1 MPINNTLEPVNLP
14 MDLKFGEEPMTN
26 YINNLE
32 SLNVEVIDAPTREQ
46 AQKIAWH
53 MTKATWADAPSAT
66 NFEYASPEEASLNLQ
81 DVLNFRALPTPMEC
95 LGFTFK
101 ISGIDV
107 QTVTHLIRHRAGS
120 FAAQCTG
127 DRDLRH
133 DNVLV
138 PESIQNC
145 DRDGDDFYYRYIKLA
160 MEAKNLYS
168 DMVDSKIVSM
178 MDARVILPKCME
190 TFYIARFNLKDLIG
204 FIKQR
209 QDVQIQPE
217 VDNILATRIARAVCE
232 AIPEVATCLD
242 FDKPDMHY
250 VRTFRVELPDG
261 SFTSRGTNL
270 YQPEPKN
277 DLFLYHENDSI
288 YQCRR
293 EEING
298 RKLNSEKIFTQMW
311 NEDVSVIDNIRDLL
325 TKENEQQGES

>member
-1 MPINNTLEPVNLP
+1 MPINNDLSPVTLP
-14 MDLKFGEEPMTN
+14 MQLKFDQVPVTN

-53 MTKATWADAPSAT
+53 MTKATWADTPSETSFENAT
-66 NFEYASPEEASLNLQ
+66 PEEASINLQ

-101 ISGIDV
+101 ISGIDT

-127 DRDLRH
+127 DRDLRN

-138 PESIQNC
+138 PESVENS
-145 DRDGDDFYYRYIKLA
+145 DFHHRF
-160 MEAKNLYS
+160 MEVAAAAKQLYA
-168 DMVDSKIVSM
+168 DMVDSRVVSL
-178 MDARVILPKCME
+178 MDARVILPKALE

-242 FDKPDMHY
+242 FNKPDMHY

-270 YQPEPKN
+270 YHPEPKN
-277 DLFLYHENDSI
+277 DLFEFNENDSI

-298 RKLNSEKIFTQMW
+298 NKSGEEKVFTRMW
-311 NEDVSVIDNIRDLL
+311 NEDVVAINKI
-325 TKENEQQGES
+325 KETV

>member
-1 MPINNTLEPVNLP
+1 MPINNNLKPITLP
-14 MDLKFGEEPMTN
+14 MELKFGQEPITS
-26 YINNLE
+26 YVNNLE
-32 SLNVEVIDAPTREQ
+32 SLNIEIIDAPNRTQ
-46 AQKIAWH
+46 AQKIAWN
-53 MTKATWADAPSAT
+53 MTKATWADNPSET
-66 NFEYASPEEASLNLQ
+66 KFENSSQEEASQNLQ

-101 ISGIDV
+101 ISGIDT

-133 DNVLV
+133 DNALV
-138 PESIQNC
+138 PESIENC
-145 DRDGDDFYYRYIKLA
+145 VADENDFYFRYLKIIQESK
-160 MEAKNLYS
+160 KLYS

-190 TFYIARFNLKDLIG
+190 TFYITRFNLKDLIG

-217 VDNILATRIARAVCE
+217 VDNIIATRIARLVVE
-232 AIPEVATCLD
+232 RIPEVATCLN
-242 FDKPDMHY
+242 FNKPDMHY
-250 VRTFRVELPDG
+250 VRTFRVEQSDG
-261 SFTSRGTNL
+261 SFTSKGTNL
-270 YQPEPKN
+270 YYPEPKN
-277 DLFLYHENDSI
+277 DLFEFNENDSI

-298 RKLNSEKIFTQMW
+298 RLPDKEKIFTRMW
-311 NEDVSVIDNIRDLL
+311 NEDINYINEI
-325 TKENEQQGES
+325 KEKF

>member
-1 MPINNTLEPVNLP
+1 MPINNDLKQVTLP
-14 MDLKFGEEPMTN
+14 MELKFHQVPVTN

-32 SLNVEVIDAPTREQ
+32 SLNIELIDGPTREQ

-53 MTKATWADAPSAT
+53 MTKATWADAPSET
-66 NFEYASPEEASLNLQ
+66 SFKNASPEEASLNLQ

-101 ISGIDV
+101 ISGIDT

-127 DRDLRH
+127 DRDLRN
-133 DNVLV
+133 DNILV
-138 PESIQNC
+138 PESVENS
-145 DRDGDDFYYRYIKLA
+145 DFHHRFIEVA
-160 MEAKNLYS
+160 SAAKQLYS
-168 DMVDSKIVSM
+168 DMVDSRVVSL
-178 MDARVILPKCME
+178 MDSRVILPKALE
-190 TFYIARFNLKDLIG
+190 TFYVARFNLKDLIG
-204 FIKQR
+204 FIRQR

-217 VDNILATRIARAVCE
+217 VDNIIATRIAKIVCE
-232 AIPEVATCLD
+232 SIPEVSTCLN
-242 FDKPDMHY
+242 FEKPDMHY

-277 DLFLYHENDSI
+277 DLFEFNEKDSI
-288 YQCRR
+288 YACRR

-298 RKLNSEKIFTQMW
+298 NKSGEEKIFTRMW
-311 NEDVSVIDNIRDLL
+311 NDDVAAVSLIRQQLDN
-325 TKENEQQGES
+325 EF

>member
-1 MPINNTLEPVNLP
+1 MPINNDLKQVTLP
-14 MDLKFGEEPMTN
+14 MELKFDQVPVTN

-32 SLNVEVIDAPTREQ
+32 SLDIELIDGPTREQ

-53 MTKATWADAPSAT
+53 MTKATWADTPSET
-66 NFEYASPEEASLNLQ
+66 SFENALPEEASLNLQ

-101 ISGIDV
+101 ISGIDT

-127 DRDLRH
+127 DRDLRN
-133 DNVLV
+133 DNILV
-138 PESIQNC
+138 PESVENS
-145 DRDGDDFYYRYIKLA
+145 DFHHRFIEVA
-160 MEAKNLYS
+160 SAAKQLYS
-168 DMVDSKIVSM
+168 DMVDSRVVSL
-178 MDARVILPKCME
+178 MDSRVILPKALE
-190 TFYIARFNLKDLIG
+190 TFYVARFNLKDLIG
-204 FIKQR
+204 FIRQR

-217 VDNILATRIARAVCE
+217 VDNIIATRIAKIVCT
-232 AIPEVATCLD
+232 AIPEVSTCLN
-242 FDKPDMHY
+242 FEKPDMHY

-277 DLFLYHENDSI
+277 DLFEFNEKDSI
-288 YQCRR
+288 YACRR

-298 RKLNSEKIFTQMW
+298 NKSGEEKIFTRMW
-311 NEDVSVIDNIRDLL
+311 NDDVEAVRLIRKNLDS
-325 TKENEQQGES
+325 EF

>member
-1 MPINNTLEPVNLP
+1 MPINNDLKQVTLP
-14 MDLKFGEEPMTN
+14 MELKFDQVPVTN

-32 SLNVEVIDAPTREQ
+32 SLNIELIDGPTREQ

-53 MTKATWADAPSAT
+53 MTKATWADTPSETSFENAT
-66 NFEYASPEEASLNLQ
+66 PEEASLNLQ

-101 ISGIDV
+101 ISGIDT

-127 DRDLRH
+127 DRDLRN

-138 PESIQNC
+138 PEAVENS
-145 DRDGDDFYYRYIKLA
+145 DFYQRFIEVA
-160 MEAKNLYS
+160 SSAKQLYS
-168 DMVDSKIVSM
+168 DMVDSRVVSL
-178 MDARVILPKCME
+178 MDARVILPKALE
-190 TFYIARFNLKDLIG
+190 TFYVARFNLKDLIG
-204 FIKQR
+204 FIRQR

-217 VDNILATRIARAVCE
+217 VDNIIATRIAKIVCT
-232 AIPEVATCLD
+232 AIPEVSTCLN

-261 SFTSRGTNL
+261 TFTSRGTNL
-270 YQPEPKN
+270 YHPEPKN
-277 DLFLYHENDSI
+277 DLFEFNEKDSI
-288 YQCRR
+288 YSCRR

-298 RKLNSEKIFTQMW
+298 NKSGEEKIFTRMW
-311 NEDVSVIDNIRDLL
+311 NDDVKAVSLIRQQLDN
-325 TKENEQQGES
+325 EF

>member
-1 MPINNTLEPVNLP
+1 

-32 SLNVEVIDAPTREQ
+32 ALSVEVIDAPSREQ

-53 MTKATWADAPSAT
+53 MTKATWADRPSETSFENAT
-66 NFEYASPEEASLNLQ
+66 PEEASINLQ

-133 DNVLV
+133 DNALV
-138 PESIQNC
+138 PEAIENC
-145 DRDGDDFYYRYIKLA
+145 RKNGEDFYFRYLDIVKQ
-160 MEAKNLYS
+160 AKVLYS

-242 FDKPDMHY
+242 FNKPDMHY

-261 SFTSRGTNL
+261 TFTSRGTNL

-277 DLFLYHENDSI
+277 DLFEYNEKDSI

-293 EEING
+293 EELNG
-298 RKLNSEKIFTQMW
+298 NISGDEKIFTRMW
-311 NEDVSVIDNIRDLL
+311 NEDVSAINYIKYINGFEPVL
-325 TKENEQQGES
+325 TSY

>member
-1 MPINNTLEPVNLP
+1 MPINNNLEQVNLP
-14 MDLKFGEEPMTN
+14 MELKFDQVPVTS

-53 MTKATWADAPSAT
+53 MTKATWADTPSETSFDKAT
-66 NFEYASPEEASLNLQ
+66 PEEASINLQ

-101 ISGIDV
+101 ISGIDT

-127 DRDLRH
+127 DRDLRN

-138 PESIQNC
+138 PESVENSDFH
-145 DRDGDDFYYRYIKLA
+145 DRFIEVA
-160 MEAKNLYS
+160 AAAKQLYA
-168 DMVDSKIVSM
+168 DMVDSRVVSL
-178 MDARVILPKCME
+178 MDARVILPKALE

-204 FIKQR
+204 FIRQR

-232 AIPEVATCLD
+232 AIPEVTTCLD
-242 FDKPDMHY
+242 FNKPDMHY

-270 YQPEPKN
+270 YHPEPKN
-277 DLFLYHENDSI
+277 DLFEFNENDSI

-293 EEING
+293 EQING
-298 RKLNSEKIFTQMW
+298 NKSGQEKVFTRMW
-311 NEDVSVIDNIRDLL
+311 NEDIAAINAIKSSL
-325 TKENEQQGES
+325 

>member
-1 MPINNTLEPVNLP
+1 MPVNNDLTPINLP
-14 MDLKFGEEPMTN
+14 MILKFNEPVKTEF
-26 YINNLE
+26 INNLE
-32 SLNVEVIDAPTREQ
+32 SLNIELIDAPTRLQ
-46 AQKIAWH
+46 AQNIAWH
-53 MTKATWADAPSAT
+53 MTKATWADSPGADP
-66 NFEYASPEEASLNLQ
+66 FETASETERSQNLQ

-101 ISGIDV
+101 ISGIDT

-127 DRDLRH
+127 DRDLRN

-138 PESIQNC
+138 PESVENC
-145 DRDGDDFYYRYIKLA
+145 NQDENDFYQRFVA
-160 MEAKNLYS
+160 VASQAKQLYS
-168 DMVDSKIVSM
+168 DMVDSKVVSM

-217 VDNILATRIARAVCE
+217 VDNIIATKIARIVVDQ
-232 AIPEVATCLD
+232 IPEVASCLD
-242 FDKPDMHY
+242 FSKPDMHY

-261 SFTSRGTNL
+261 TFTSRGTNL
-270 YQPEPKN
+270 YHPEPKN
-277 DLFLYHENDSI
+277 DLFEFNENDSI

-293 EEING
+293 EMING
-298 RKLNSEKIFTQMW
+298 RFPGQQKIFTKLW
-311 NEDVSVIDNIRDLL
+311 SEDVEYIENIKRQL
-325 TKENEQQGES
+325 

>member
-1 MPINNTLEPVNLP
+1 MPINNNLSPVTLP
-14 MDLKFGEEPMTN
+14 MDLKFGQEPITN

-32 SLNVEVIDAPTREQ
+32 SLNVEVVDAPTREQ

-53 MTKATWADAPSAT
+53 MTKATWADSPTET
-66 NFEYASPEEASLNLQ
+66 NFSLATPEEASINLQ

-133 DNVLV
+133 DNALV
-138 PESIQNC
+138 PESIENSKE
-145 DRDGDDFYYRYIKLA
+145 DENDFYYRYLNIVK
-160 MEAKNLYS
+160 EAKQLYS
-168 DMVDSKIVSM
+168 DMVDSKKVSM

-217 VDNILATRIARAVCE
+217 VDNILATRIALAVCN

-242 FDKPDMHY
+242 FNKPDMHY

-270 YQPEPKN
+270 YHPEPKN
-277 DLFLYHENDSI
+277 DLFEYNENDSI

-293 EEING
+293 EELNG
-298 RKLNSEKIFTQMW
+298 NKSGQEKIFTKMW
-311 NEDVSVIDNIRDLL
+311 NSDVAAINTIKSQLN
-325 TKENEQQGES
+325 K

>member
-1 MPINNTLEPVNLP
+1 MPINNDLKPVSLP
-14 MDLKFGEEPMTN
+14 MDLKFGQEPVTN

-32 SLNVEVIDAPTREQ
+32 SLKIELIDGPTREQ
-46 AQKIAWH
+46 AQKIAWN
-53 MTKATWADAPSAT
+53 MTKATWADTPGEIKFENAT
-66 NFEYASPEEASLNLQ
+66 PEEASVNLQ

-133 DNVLV
+133 DNALI

-145 DRDGDDFYYRYIKLA
+145 DKDGDDFYFRYLNIIA
-160 MEAKNLYS
+160 EAKMLYS

-217 VDNILATRIARAVCE
+217 VDNIMATKIAKLVVEC
-232 AIPEVATCLD
+232 IPEVSTCLD
-242 FDKPDMHY
+242 FNKPDMHY
-250 VRTFRVELPDG
+250 VRTFRVQLPDG
-261 SFTSRGTNL
+261 TFTSRGTNL
-270 YQPEPKN
+270 YHPEPKN
-277 DLFLYHENDSI
+277 DLFEFNENDAI

-298 RKLNSEKIFTQMW
+298 HKSGEEKVFTRMW
-311 NEDVSVIDNIRDLL
+311 NEDVASINLI
-325 TKENEQQGES
+325 KQQFQGGK